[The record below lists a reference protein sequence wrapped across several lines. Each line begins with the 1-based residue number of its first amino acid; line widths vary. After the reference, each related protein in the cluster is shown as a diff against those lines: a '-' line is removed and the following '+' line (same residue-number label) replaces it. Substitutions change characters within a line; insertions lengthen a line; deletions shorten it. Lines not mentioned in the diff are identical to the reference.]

1 MSRAE
6 ALEKITD
13 LIEQEAAI
21 FLDISG
27 HANAEELSDAKARLD
42 EEINF
47 LRALREEVG
56 ALYLRELAAKGKPN

>member
-6 ALEKITD
+6 ALEKIAD

-27 HANAEELSDAKARLD
+27 HANSKELSDAKTRLAQ
-42 EEINF
+42 EMILLQE
-47 LRALREEVG
+47 LQAEVRALYEVG
-56 ALYLRELAAKGKPN
+56 TT